1 MPSYQS
7 SSRSRPVRRFFVIMD
22 ALAIAAS
29 GSPLRP
35 TPMPA
40 APVLNLAAYRFW
52 PIEAPQ
58 SVREHLFERGVALGV
73 KGTIL
78 VSSEGLNAVL
88 AGPEQACREMLAS
101 IRGLPGFAPIVAK
114 ESWSQAPPFRRF
126 KVKVKREIIRM
137 DHPTIRPVE
146 GRAPTVD
153 APTLARWLDQG
164 HDDAHRPVVLLD
176 TRNGFEVDH
185 GGFAGA
191 LDWRLNQFTEFPK
204 ALAEHREALEGKT
217 VVTYCTGGIRCEKA
231 ALYMQSVGLND
242 VLQLEGGILNYFE
255 LTDGRHYQGR
265 CFVFDEREALDSDL
279 SAIRHQT

>member
-1 MPSYQS
+1 MIAVCAIVARRLLPRRITMP
-7 SSRSRPVRRFFVIMD
+7 
-22 ALAIAAS
+22 
-29 GSPLRP
+29 
-35 TPMPA
+35 TTT
-40 APVLNLAAYRFW
+40 VLNLAAYRFW
-52 PIEAPQ
+52 PIDEPQ
-58 SVREHLFERGVALGV
+58 SVRVQLFERGQALGIR
-73 KGTIL
+73 GTIL

-88 AGPEQACREMLAS
+88 AGPEQDCRDMLATM
-101 IRGLPGFAPIVAK
+101 RGLPGFAPIVAK
-114 ESWSQAPPFRRF
+114 ESWSQTIPFRRF

-146 GRAPTVD
+146 ARAPTVD

-231 ALYMQSVGLND
+231 ALYMQSVGLPD

-255 LTDGRHYQGR
+255 LTDGRHYQGS
-265 CFVFDEREALDSDL
+265 CFVFDEREALAPDL

>member
-1 MPSYQS
+1 MT
-7 SSRSRPVRRFFVIMD
+7 VELM
-22 ALAIAAS
+22 
-29 GSPLRP
+29 
-35 TPMPA
+35 
-40 APVLNLAAYRFW
+40 LNLAAYRFW
-52 PIEAPQ
+52 PIDQPET
-58 SVREHLFERGVALGV
+58 VRQHLHQLGHSLGV
-73 KGTIL
+73 FGTIL
-78 VSSEGLNAVL
+78 ISHEGLNAVL
-88 AGPEQACREMLAS
+88 AGPEPTCRQMLAA
-101 IRGLPGFAPIVAK
+101 IRALPGFEPIIAK
-114 ESWSQAPPFRRF
+114 ESWSQAIPFRRF

-137 DHPTIRPVE
+137 DHPTVRPVD

-176 TRNGFEVDH
+176 TRNGFEIDH

-231 ALYMQSVGLND
+231 ALYMQSVGLED

-255 LTDGRHYQGR
+255 LTDGRHYQGS
-265 CFVFDEREALDSDL
+265 CFVFDEREALAPDL